1 MRISDWSSDVCSSDL
16 HARQAE
22 RGGEQAG
29 RLGHEIGPPGV
40 GTTHDRRET
49 LERLVAAQPERVD
62 HHVERAEFVPVAPD
76 NALDFNVESGSAEA
90 FGDTLH
96 LGWRHEQENGAGLD
110 ETADQPGTGNPIHL
124 GTARSEERR
133 VGKECARTCKA
144 RWSPSTK

>member
-16 HARQAE
+16 LQIVGIHARQAE

-49 LERLVAAQPERVD
+49 FERLVAAQPERVD

-76 NALDFNVESGSAEA
+76 NALK
-90 FGDTLH
+90 
-96 LGWRHEQENGAGLD
+96 
-110 ETADQPGTGNPIHL
+110 TGR
-124 GTARSEERR
+124 TARRER
-133 VGKECARTCKA
+133 GCKYV
-144 RWSPSTK
+144 